1 MAQLVKIP
9 YFTVNKYGQLTLAG
23 ETPVSIPDSVAP
35 TWSSIVGKP
44 LVFPPSSHTHSVYDL
59 VGFSLLNDTGS
70 GSSLIADPYTNK
82 VKKLKGAGLVGLSSD
97 AESVTV
103 HVPAVRQQVVI
114 ETAVPLTLDETHEVV
129 VVSNGSAITLPTAVG
144 IKGRTYNI
152 IRSGSSNVTIA
163 GSEPISGDASLTL
176 ISQWDSLVVVSN
188 DIYWIRCS

>member
-82 VKKLKGAGLVGLSSD
+82 LKKVLA
-97 AESVTV
+97 T
-103 HVPAVRQQVVI
+103 
-114 ETAVPLTLDETHEVV
+114 
-129 VVSNGSAITLPTAVG
+129 
-144 IKGRTYNI
+144 
-152 IRSGSSNVTIA
+152 
-163 GSEPISGDASLTL
+163 GDATVTSTVDSITINVKPSLTSSFML
-176 ISQWDSLVVVSN
+176 MGA
-188 DIYWIRCS
+188 